1 MRTNE
6 DLNILFDK
14 FENFI
19 KSETIIGKEIKIGDV
34 TIIPL
39 ASISFGLCSG
49 GGNGGDN
56 SGNNGGGSGSA
67 IAAKATPTA
76 LLIINGDNV
85 NIISIKKGNSFESLL
100 ESIPNLID
108 KLKNTTDKKNTDNFE
123 EDSEE
128 DSEE

>member
-128 DSEE
+128 